1 MSIQPDKRPRTAHD
15 WGRAIPAAAWL
26 LAPLALLAM
35 ARLLAAPAVES
46 AGGKAIG
53 TLVFVHAGV
62 VDGTTDVALHDAT
75 VVVSGRSIRAI
86 STAPLPVPPG
96 ARVID
101 LKGGYIL
108 PGLIDA
114 HVHIRDVDAARRALM
129 SGVTT
134 ARSMGV
140 DHFADVGLAALAAAG
155 AIQAPELL
163 AAGYHVLPRPSEAL
177 FVDMPEF
184 ADLRVA
190 GVHGPDAMRR
200 IGKALAGRG
209 VRWIKVNATAR
220 AGLPSADPREQFY
233 DADELRA
240 LVAQAGKAG
249 IPVAA
254 HAHGEGGGRAAVDAG
269 VRSIEHGTYLNVD
282 TLATMARQ
290 GVFLVPTVAIVAQM
304 AAPRANGEDAFLQ
317 LRGQHMLPRIRATV
331 ASAHQLGVRI
341 VAGTDSDYGAGN
353 ALRLAHELEE
363 LAAAGLSPVDV
374 IRSATALAAQLLGIE
389 ARTGTLAPGME
400 ADLLIVE
407 RNPLEE
413 IGTVRDPLMIV
424 NDGAVVLDRTGPAV
438 PAIAA
443 GQE

>member
-1 MSIQPDKRPRTAHD
+1 MSIQPYKRVRMTCA
-15 WGRAIPAAAWL
+15 GRRAVPVATCL
-26 LAPLALLAM
+26 LALLALTGLP
-35 ARLLAAPAVES
+35 AVPAVEISSES
-46 AGGKAIG
+46 AAE

-62 VDGTTDVALHDAT
+62 VDGFTDVALQDAT
-75 VVVSGRSIRAI
+75 VLVSGRVIRAI
-86 STAPLPVPPG
+86 STAPLPIPPG
-96 ARVID
+96 ARVVD

-114 HVHIRDVDAARRALM
+114 HVHIRDFDAARRALM

-140 DHFADVGLAALAAAG
+140 DHFADVGLAALAARH
-155 AIQAPELL
+155 AILAPEIL

-177 FVDMPEF
+177 FIDLPEF
-184 ADLRVA
+184 ADLLAPGIR
-190 GVHGPDAMRR
+190 GPDAMRR
-200 IGKALAGRG
+200 VGKAMADHG

-233 DADELRA
+233 DTDELRA
-240 LVAQAGKAG
+240 LVAQAGKTG

-269 VRSIEHGTYLNVD
+269 VRSIEHGTYLNAD
-282 TLATMARQ
+282 TLAIMAAQ
-290 GVFLVPTVAIVAQM
+290 GVFLVPTIATVVQM
-304 AAPRANGEDAFLQ
+304 AAPRSVGEDAFLQ
-317 LRGQHMLPRIRATV
+317 LRGQHMLPRIRETA
-331 ASAHQLGVRI
+331 ASAYRLGVRI
-341 VAGTDSDYGAGN
+341 VAGTDSDYGADST
-353 ALRLAHELEE
+353 LRLAHELEE
-363 LAAAGLSPVDV
+363 LAAAGLLPVDV
-374 IRSATALAAQLLGIE
+374 IRSATSLAAQLLGVD

-424 NDGAVVLDRTGPAV
+424 NDGAIVLDRTGSATQ
-438 PAIAA
+438 AIGA
-443 GQE
+443 GRE